1 VSTTDPIFLDQDQ
14 ILIIHRHAIVNIGQT
29 SAEDYDATLWVID
42 FNLLESA
49 LFAPQQTFGGAFLY
63 TRVVDMAAAYWFG
76 FAKNHAFIDGNKRV
90 ALLAATMFLAMNGL
104 RLTLTEHAAE
114 QITLQLAKGELSR
127 EGLVAIVESN
137 FEYRDP

>member
-1 VSTTDPIFLDQDQ
+1 
-14 ILIIHRHAIVNIGQT
+14 
-29 SAEDYDATLWVID
+29 
-42 FNLLESA
+42 
-49 LFAPQQTFGGAFLY
+49 
-63 TRVVDMAAAYWFG
+63 
-76 FAKNHAFIDGNKRV
+76 
-90 ALLAATMFLAMNGL
+90 MFLAMNGL